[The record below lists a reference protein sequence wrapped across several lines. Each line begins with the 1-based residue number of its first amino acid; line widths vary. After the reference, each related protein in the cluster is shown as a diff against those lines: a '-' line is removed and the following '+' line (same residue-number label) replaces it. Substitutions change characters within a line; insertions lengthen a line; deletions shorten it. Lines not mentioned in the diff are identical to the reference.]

1 MSNKKDEFKILG
13 QNIKRLR
20 EEKKIPV
27 SDFSK
32 KLHISEKSLRL
43 LESGIPTKTLGV
55 SSIFLAAKYL
65 EVSLA
70 ELFKMNL
77 K

>member
-43 LESGIPTKTLGV
+43 LESGIPTKDRKSV
-55 SSIFLAAKYL
+55 
-65 EVSLA
+65 V
-70 ELFKMNL
+70 
-77 K
+77 